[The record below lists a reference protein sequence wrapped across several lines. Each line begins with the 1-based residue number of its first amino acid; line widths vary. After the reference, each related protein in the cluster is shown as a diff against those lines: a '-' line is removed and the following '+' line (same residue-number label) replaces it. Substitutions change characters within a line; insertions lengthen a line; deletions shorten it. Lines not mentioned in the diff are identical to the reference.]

1 MKRLDPVIALVFLA
15 LVVYYAATPG
25 IFEGKAS
32 GDGID
37 GFLYLPGIVFTHT
50 IDLGVSAPDRA
61 AHLGLAPEVTG
72 HVANPVPVG
81 VIAFW
86 MPFYVIGLAFQS
98 LLGMPTTGQSSIDYW
113 FTGLGA
119 LGFGLAGAA
128 LLFVLLRRRFG
139 LGAARFGTVGILA
152 ATPLAWYLVTQPL
165 YQHATAFFA
174 VTLLIER
181 WDALREH
188 PRIRDVVL
196 LGAIG
201 GTAMAVRIQA
211 APWVALVGIDLLLHA
226 PDVRRAL
233 RLALAFGATAAIAFA
248 PQMLVWYWQFGAV
261 RPPQPPGHMR
271 WTDPAIVEVLFSTR
285 AGLLPW
291 SPILYLAIPG
301 ILLAR
306 RRCRALAYVAGIG
319 FALQVLINASAWDFH
334 ASYTFGARRFV
345 DGAFAFAFG
354 LAASYGAIRRPW
366 RRSAG
371 AALWLVCLTAAVLN
385 VTLMEAVR
393 TRRLWDSA
401 AVAAPASE
409 YVRHLGG
416 PHWLAAALDRT
427 GYPFV
432 QPAGWIW
439 SAAHRVP
446 PSTFEA
452 VVGNYVVERDF
463 RVRNALLHKPEVPL
477 APGSPYRIDDGGAR
491 VRVLFPMQNSE
502 SLRLS
507 ILGSFP
513 RHDTIHVTWNGRP
526 LAVLPQLS
534 AFSARVPA
542 DWVRTRWRTNELT
555 IEGMGEGATLDR
567 IEADVGQWR

>member
-1 MKRLDPVIALVFLA
+1 MKRADPIIALVFA
-15 LVVYYAATPG
+15 AIVAYYAATPG

-37 GFLYLPGIVFTHT
+37 GFLYLKGIVFNHSL
-50 IDLGVSAPDRA
+50 DLGVTAPDRA
-61 AHLGLAPEVTG
+61 AHLALAPEVTG
-72 HVANPVPVG
+72 HVANPVPIG
-81 VIAFW
+81 VIPFW
-86 MPFYVIGLAFQS
+86 MPFYLLGLAIQG
-98 LLGMPTTGQSSIDYW
+98 LLRMPITGRSTIDYW
-113 FTGLGA
+113 FAGVGA
-119 LGFGLAGAA
+119 LSFGLAGAA
-128 LLFVLLRRRFG
+128 LLFALLRRRFG
-139 LGAARFGTVGILA
+139 LGAARFGTTGVLV

-181 WDALREH
+181 WDAWRER
-188 PRIRDVVL
+188 PSIRDVVL

-201 GTAMAVRIQA
+201 GIAMAVRIQA
-211 APWVALVGIDLLLHA
+211 APWAALVGIDLLLRA

-233 RLALAFGATAAIAFA
+233 RLALAFGATATIAFA

-271 WTDPAIVEVLFSTR
+271 WSDPAVVEVLFSTR
-285 AGLLPW
+285 AGLFPW

-301 ILLAR
+301 ILLAGR
-306 RRCRALAYVAGIG
+306 RWRALAAVTGIG
-319 FALQVLINASAWDFH
+319 FALQAFINASAWDFH

-345 DGAFAFAFG
+345 DGGFAFAVG
-354 LAASYGAIRRPW
+354 LAAVYGAMRAQW
-366 RRSAG
+366 RRSAT
-371 AALWLVCLTAAVLN
+371 AALWLACIAAAVLN
-385 VTLMEAVR
+385 LTLMEAVR

-416 PHWLAAALDRT
+416 PRWLAAALGRT

-439 SAAHRVP
+439 AAVHRAS

-452 VVGNYVVERDF
+452 VVGNYIVDRDF
-463 RVRNALLHKPEVPL
+463 RMRNFLLHPAEVPVAL
-477 APGSPYRIDDGGAR
+477 GSPYRIDDGGAR

-502 SLRLS
+502 PLRLS
-507 ILGSFP
+507 IVGSFP
-513 RHDTIHVTWNGRP
+513 RHDTCRLAWNGRP
-526 LAVLPQLS
+526 LDALPRVS

-542 DWVRTRWRTNELT
+542 DWVRTRSRTNELT
-555 IEGMGEGATLDR
+555 IEGLGEGATLDR
-567 IEADVGQWR
+567 IEVGVDPWR